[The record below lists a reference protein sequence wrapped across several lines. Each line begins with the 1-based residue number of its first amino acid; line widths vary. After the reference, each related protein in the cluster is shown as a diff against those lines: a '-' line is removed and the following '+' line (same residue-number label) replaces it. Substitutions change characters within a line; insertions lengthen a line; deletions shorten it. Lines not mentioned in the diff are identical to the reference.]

1 MKGTI
6 VAINRQLG
14 AVVAETP
21 DHKCVVLETLGRLN
35 ADVGDQIEGDWADPG
50 AKLIDNITRGG
61 QMQMNLQD
69 NNITRSEAVGRMTVL

>member
-6 VAINRQLG
+6 VAVNRQLG
-14 AVVAETP
+14 ALVAETP

-35 ADVGDQIEGDWADPG
+35 ADIGDLIEGDWTATG

-61 QMQMNLQD
+61 QMQMTLQD
-69 NNITRSEAVGRMTVL
+69 INITRSEAVGRMTVL